1 MTSNIIPFKT
11 SATPAPTAA
20 AHSPF
25 DAIVSMVRAV
35 IGRQRLAAT
44 RRMTRR
50 QLQTL
55 PTVVRR
61 DVGLTDVR
69 DHQEY

>member
-11 SATPAPTAA
+11 SGTPAAE
-20 AHSPF
+20 AHSPLA
-25 DAIVSMVRAV
+25 AIVGMVRAF
-35 IGRQRLAAT
+35 IGRQKLAAT

-50 QLQTL
+50 QLQNL

-61 DVGLTDVR
+61 DVGMTDVR